1 MEVPLVCSKV
11 ESYNITYWPAATQLF
26 YWLRNFEFCS
36 YWHTILILESTL
48 PTYKKVCCKTAC
60 HIIPEAAASHILC
73 FPCFLF
79 AYFLLCMI

>member
-36 YWHTILILESTL
+36 CWHTILILESTL
-48 PTYKKVCCKTAC
+48 PTYKKFAVKQHAILYQRQQPHTSCVSHVSCL
-60 HIIPEAAASHILC
+60 HIFSCA
-73 FPCFLF
+73 
-79 AYFLLCMI
+79 